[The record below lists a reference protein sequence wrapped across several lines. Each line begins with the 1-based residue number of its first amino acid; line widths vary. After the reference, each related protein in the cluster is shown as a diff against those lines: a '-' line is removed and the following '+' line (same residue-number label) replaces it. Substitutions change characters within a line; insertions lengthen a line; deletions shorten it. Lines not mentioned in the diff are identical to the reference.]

1 LVFVVIIL
9 FGLMKR
15 RAYLKKGK
23 MEWEFPQN
31 TVTCL
36 IVALA
41 PLQFLATVAQW
52 IFANIYGTPIFTIL
66 TVIVTVIYVI
76 INIAFHW
83 NFIRRFDSMRIIM
96 EYERRWRLGKMTK
109 AEAKKHVEP
118 IDYDFSVYKRLH
130 KPYVNTI
137 YAFGILLS
145 FQVNMAFYSFF
156 YDLKAFQARFE
167 HAKYYR
173 KMLTWYLI
181 AYIIGVN
188 LTIICIDIT
197 CLTMIENK
205 NQLHITV
212 VETLI
217 LAIISIALISV
228 ELYIIKYSLEYT
240 EPKKDKLKFKSA
252 KDSDDDSDS
261 WEEYQN
267 LDKKFDKGKA
277 SQRRL
282 LMDDLLRHVKH
293 NKLLFLNNKLDELLN
308 AFGNRKCKSM
318 LDLGTGWPLEDDP
331 RLAITWPCSPNLRED
346 YNEQMGEGFKFTK
359 EDAFGVQGNN
369 VYADVKS
376 KFMGMDFGTQDDAGF
391 LEF

>member
-1 LVFVVIIL
+1 
-9 FGLMKR
+9 MKI
-15 RAYLKKGK
+15 
-23 MEWEFPQN
+23 P
-31 TVTCL
+31 
-36 IVALA
+36 
-41 PLQFLATVAQW
+41 
-52 IFANIYGTPIFTIL
+52 
-66 TVIVTVIYVI
+66 
-76 INIAFHW
+76 
-83 NFIRRFDSMRIIM
+83 M

-109 AEAKKHVEP
+109 AEANKHKEP
-118 IDYDFSVYKRLH
+118 IDDKFNLYKRQF
-130 KPYVNTI
+130 KSCVYTV
-137 YAFGILLS
+137 YGFSSLLG

-156 YDLKAFQARFE
+156 YDLKPFQAHFE
-167 HAKYYR
+167 KAKYYR

-181 AYIIGVN
+181 AYIILVN
-188 LTIICIDIT
+188 LTTICIDIT

-217 LAIISIALISV
+217 FAIVSIILISI
-228 ELYIIKYSLEYT
+228 ELYVIKYSLEYT

-261 WEEYQN
+261 WEEYKN

-346 YNEQMGEGFKFTK
+346 YNE
-359 EDAFGVQGNN
+359 
-369 VYADVKS
+369 
-376 KFMGMDFGTQDDAGF
+376 
-391 LEF
+391 